1 MITDLFASADEYSYE
16 SASFLSTRKKRQL
29 HIFWLGFFIYCL
41 SFTLPVS
48 GFWSYTVENIFQLA
62 GLLLLSFPAWGIAKF
77 KFDNHY
83 LKFFF
88 LLFCLWTFITIARGA
103 HFLLDKTYQIP
114 FLFDPF
120 EGLLYFVPVV
130 VLFPRTFQCY
140 RKLFDVIVLF
150 GIAFLIISIFFIKAL
165 MNPDVSS
172 RESQGLVEDLSLL
185 SFPCGFIL
193 MTLSYHPKK
202 RRFFALF
209 ITFLALL
216 FTIFRARRG
225 LTFMYANMILF
236 AFILY
241 LFRSKAKLLIMVFT
255 ISAGLIAALFLMD
268 SKLANVGLLRNFTER
283 LNEDT
288 RSYVVQAYYDDM
300 KPTDWA
306 IGKGLN
312 GKYYCP
318 GVEKDEVF
326 RNLSETGY
334 LTTILKG
341 GLVSI
346 GLFLLI
352 TVPAMI
358 KGLFLSKNLLSK
370 AAAIWILM
378 SLIDSYPST
387 TVGFTLSYLMVWISV
402 GICYSKEIRS
412 MSDDAIRNFL
422 YPEYNSNND
431 D

>member
-1 MITDLFASADEYSYE
+1 VITDLFTNADDYSYE
-16 SASFLSTRKKRQL
+16 SALYLSTRKKRQL
-29 HIFWLGFFIYCL
+29 NLFWVGFFIYSL
-41 SFTLPVS
+41 SFTLPLSSV
-48 GFWSYTVENIFQLA
+48 WSYTIENIFQLI
-62 GLLLLSFPAWGIAKF
+62 GLFLLSVPTLSLTKF

-88 LLFCLWTFITIARGA
+88 LLFCIWTFITLLRGG
-103 HFLLDKTYQIP
+103 HFLLDRNYQTP

-120 EGLLYFVPVV
+120 EGLLYFVPVLL
-130 VLFPRTFQCY
+130 LFPRTFQCY
-140 RKLFDVIVLF
+140 RKLFDIIVFF
-150 GIAFLIISIFFIKAL
+150 GIAYLIISVIFIKGL
-165 MNPDVSS
+165 INPDVSN
-172 RESQGLVEDLSLL
+172 RESQSLVEDFSLL

-193 MTLSYHPKK
+193 MTIIYHPKK
-202 RRFFALF
+202 RKLFALF
-209 ITFLALL
+209 VTFLALM
-216 FTIFRARRG
+216 FTVFRARRG
-225 LTFMYANMILF
+225 LTFMFANMIVF

-241 LFRSKAKLLIMVFT
+241 VFRSKAKLLIMVFT
-255 ISAGLIAALFLMD
+255 IFVGLIAALFLMD
-268 SKLANVGLLRNFTER
+268 SKLSNVGLLRNFTQR

-300 KPTDWA
+300 KPMDWA

-312 GKYYCP
+312 GMYYCP
-318 GVEKDEVF
+318 GVEENEIYRK
-326 RNLSETGY
+326 LSETGY

-352 TVPAMI
+352 AIPAMI
-358 KGLFLSKNLLSK
+358 KGLFLSKNLFSK

-378 SLIDSYPST
+378 SMIDSYPGT
-387 TVGFTLSYLMVWISV
+387 TTGFTLSYLMVWISV
-402 GICYSKEIRS
+402 GICYSKEIRN
-412 MSDDAIRNFL
+412 MSDDTIRNFL